1 MAQFFK
7 LVACAPTDPD
17 AKNLVAFLARDPTR
31 LDPDLGTPL
40 FYASANGIDGT
51 TTPLTP
57 HAQLAIWGLWE
68 KLSSRGLKNEKV

>member
-1 MAQFFK
+1 MAQFYK
-7 LVACAPTDPD
+7 LVSCDQTDPE
-17 AKNLVAFLARDPTR
+17 AKNLVAFLARDPNS
-31 LDPDLGTPL
+31 LDPDLQTPL
-40 FYASANGIDGT
+40 FYATANGIDGT